1 MHPAQE
7 VVRSVRE
14 GMLHN
19 VPLCF
24 EISGGTCLHASMA
37 SPLIVHISRL
47 YDLRELQDRLVGKLG
62 AAGSMPTHP
71 WSCGDTDATGTV
83 VLPLVF
89 LDVLIY
95 LLMVD
100 IDPDVMN
107 MFTQDYGLTAAE
119 LTRVT
124 KI

>member
-1 MHPAQE
+1 MIYVNCRIDSWESWEQLA
-7 VVRSVRE
+7 
-14 GMLHN
+14 
-19 VPLCF
+19 PL
-24 EISGGTCLHASMA
+24 
-37 SPLIVHISRL
+37 
-47 YDLRELQDRLVGKLG
+47 
-62 AAGSMPTHP
+62 PTHP

-119 LTRVT
+119 LTRVR
-124 KI
+124 KNLMICW